1 MFIFCEGKKREA
13 QYFRYFQG
21 IDSRINIVVHPMKG
35 DEDNSPTGLY
45 RLAAQHLIKT
55 ENNPYPTYE
64 LLKEDEVWFVV
75 DTDSWGNKVAELR
88 SLCQQHPNWKI
99 AQSNPCFEV
108 WLYFHS
114 FENRAVFQWLESCNT
129 WKAFLTE
136 NIPGG
141 FNSNKH
147 PIYIGRAIEYA
158 ERNFLSQNDA
168 PEAGCTEVFRL
179 AKVIYLFCRRKIE
192 GILNRI

>member
-1 MFIFCEGKKREA
+1 MILTNRLFTRREPERDARSMFIFCEGKKREA

-75 DTDSWGNKVAELR
+75 DTDSWGNKVAEL
-88 SLCQQHPNWKI
+88 SLNERL
-99 AQSNPCFEV
+99 N
-108 WLYFHS
+108 
-114 FENRAVFQWLESCNT
+114 LESAQIGDFGNELD
-129 WKAFLTE
+129 AFC
-136 NIPGG
+136 PA
-141 FNSNKH
+141 S
-147 PIYIGRAIEYA
+147 
-158 ERNFLSQNDA
+158 S
-168 PEAGCTEVFRL
+168 
-179 AKVIYLFCRRKIE
+179 RKISIKTCQD
-192 GILNRI
+192 GHLLQFTAC